1 MFAIKQQQDRKAKY
15 KGLGLGLNLNIHPL
29 NSLCLFSLQK
39 SLHHFS
45 SLYKE
50 QSLELSALVVESYSF
65 ILMLLDS
72 LLTGILNV
80 VSRLNIELHFILP
93 PPAH

>member
-1 MFAIKQQQDRKAKY
+1 MSISQCHSA
-15 KGLGLGLNLNIHPL
+15 
-29 NSLCLFSLQK
+29 SFSLQK

-50 QSLELSALVVESYSF
+50 QSLELSTLVVESYSF
-65 ILMLLDS
+65 ILILLDS
-72 LLTGILNV
+72 LLTGILNI

-93 PPAH
+93 HSSLKYK